1 MKPQVLEM
9 SGMQGENF
17 NEIHNNIITVK
28 HKAYKFHRLC
38 ILLERAKP
46 NSLPDQQ

>member
-1 MKPQVLEM
+1 M

-17 NEIHNNIITVK
+17 NEIQNNIIPVK
-28 HKAYKFHRLC
+28 HKACKFHRLF
-38 ILLERAKP
+38 ILLNRAKP